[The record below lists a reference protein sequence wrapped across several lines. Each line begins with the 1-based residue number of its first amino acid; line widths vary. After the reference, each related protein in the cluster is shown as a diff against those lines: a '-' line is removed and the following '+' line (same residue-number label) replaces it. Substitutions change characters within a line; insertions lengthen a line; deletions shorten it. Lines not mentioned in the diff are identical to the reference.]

1 MGKEGELWDD
11 SALVQAFDDAMSK
24 YKKMHSKNRNDVASV
39 QEQTAALH
47 LEDHAAIRDGGDDY
61 FVSKTETGMIE
72 GKNLAPVEENPC
84 IGSTPEPYVDLS
96 KGVVMQEAINGY
108 TYSQGT
114 EDYNQL
120 LGQYYELEEKRQQIL
135 QRLNQFGNW
144 NYQCSGENFS
154 TGAQWGTSTSQEY
167 QLPPSQTSHPAV
179 ACSCCPYVSQCCL
192 APCTTCS
199 ACSLGGACNGKTCT
213 DTNAVT
219 GSGKLP
225 SVVDSDI
232 VNTAMGAVE
241 RAISSMKTNEEIEKK
256 KGNEGD
262 IAQTNDSETDLT
274 VVLNAWY
281 SAGFYTGKYLTEQSF
296 AKNQHK

>member
-47 LEDHAAIRDGGDDY
+47 LEDYAAIRDGGDDY

-108 TYSQGT
+108 TYSQGA

-120 LGQYYELEEKRQQIL
+120 LVLGHSGVLLLLKNMNSLRAKHLI
-135 QRLNQFGNW
+135 RLLPVHVARMFLNVVW
-144 NYQCSGENFS
+144 PL
-154 TGAQWGTSTSQEY
+154 AQHVLLVLW
-167 QLPPSQTSHPAV
+167 V
-179 ACSCCPYVSQCCL
+179 VL
-192 APCTTCS
+192 AMV
-199 ACSLGGACNGKTCT
+199 KTCT
-213 DTNAVT
+213 DTNAAT

-225 SVVDSDI
+225 PVVDSDI

-241 RAISSMKTNEEIEKK
+241 RAISSMKTNEEIENK

-262 IAQTNDSETDLT
+262 IAQTNESETDLT